1 MMEVADT
8 KESDDKDEY
17 GKQSKRVKNIFKT
30 AIIVEDAKVE
40 MKNRIERDKKELE
53 LMIEDGG
60 QKGKE
65 RFEKYI
71 RENTVGLQTLV
82 EKKDEGKE
90 EMTMMKKIIEEV
102 SDGSEIVEQIL
113 NSYVT
118 SDAKDPKIVRLDFS
132 QINEYGRSVVSDL
145 VDLSMQHSESF
156 LSIFDPIKS
165 IFTDLCQRDDDD
177 DDDNDDD
184 KEEVHKSKASFND
197 VKNSEEIKSKA
208 CKGKYPS
215 LCLPIIQMPIAI

>member
-1 MMEVADT
+1 MGSTDNLSERINMEVANTD
-8 KESDDKDEY
+8 ESDEKDEY
-17 GKQSKRVKNIFKT
+17 GNQSKRVKNIFKT
-30 AIIVEDAKVE
+30 AIIVEDVKVE

-90 EMTMMKKIIEEV
+90 ETTMMKKIIEEV

-177 DDDNDDD
+177 DDNDDD

-208 CKGKYPS
+208 CKGKYP
-215 LCLPIIQMPIAI
+215 